1 VADRMILPNPLGK
14 KPPKAPRNAHPGEPT
29 TASATTVSGVPLR
42 RTASNS
48 TTTNRVGP
56 NRVRKSLYLPADIA
70 HELTELTGQIHWDS
84 RGKVSKAE
92 AAGELIRLGL
102 ANVGAVFQRLGV
114 EKPHGSDV

>member
-1 VADRMILPNPLGK
+1 VADRMILPNPLEK
-14 KPPKAPRNAHPGEPT
+14 KPPKAPRSAHPGEPT
-29 TASATTVSGVPLR
+29 TASATPVSGVPLTQ
-42 RTASNS
+42 TASNS

-102 ANVGAVFQRLGV
+102 TNVGAVYQRLGV
-114 EKPHGSDV
+114 ESPT